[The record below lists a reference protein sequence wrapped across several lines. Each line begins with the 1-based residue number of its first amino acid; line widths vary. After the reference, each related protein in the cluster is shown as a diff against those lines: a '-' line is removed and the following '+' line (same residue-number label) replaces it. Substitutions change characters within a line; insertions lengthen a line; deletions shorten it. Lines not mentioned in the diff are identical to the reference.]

1 MKKVFSKENRVNDE
15 LNDKLNDKLKSTIK
29 NYIAIKAMIYALTDC
44 YYETIDEVLN
54 YIQQGKRGDKI
65 V

>member
-15 LNDKLNDKLKSTIK
+15 LNDKLNDKLNSIIK
-29 NYIAIKAMIYALTDC
+29 NYIAIKAVIYTL
-44 YYETIDEVLN
+44 ETIDDVLN
-54 YIQQGKRGDKI
+54 YIQQGKRGDKN